1 MSQTVKGLVAGS
13 GLSFEG
19 VGEHAL
25 KGVPDRW
32 RLYRTDPST
41 TDAERQRWNVPPLGQ
56 AQERA
61 EEMNRNR
68 PVDDLS

>member
-1 MSQTVKGLVAGS
+1 MSQTVKGLAAGS

-32 RLYRTDPST
+32 RLYRVVT
-41 TDAERQRWNVPPLGQ
+41 
-56 AQERA
+56 
-61 EEMNRNR
+61 
-68 PVDDLS
+68 